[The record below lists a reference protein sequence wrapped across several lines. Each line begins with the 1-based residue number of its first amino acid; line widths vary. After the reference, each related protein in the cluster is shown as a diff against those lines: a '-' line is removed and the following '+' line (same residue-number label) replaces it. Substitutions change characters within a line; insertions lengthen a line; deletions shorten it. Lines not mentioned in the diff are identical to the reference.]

1 MTAYTDEAR
10 VRAEIAEP
18 AHGAKVLERL
28 AQTVARVSR
37 VASHYGLSAE
47 HAEALT
53 HPHASAAWRAKLAA
67 DMAIYQTMGGT
78 IEVVP
83 PGVSGRKE
91 PEEGTAHIWTRLELG
106 GGYG

>member
-1 MTAYTDEAR
+1 MTAYTEEAR

-37 VASHYGLSAE
+37 VAAHYGLSAE

-53 HPHASAAWRAKLAA
+53 LPHASAAWRAKLAA
-67 DMAIYQTMGGT
+67 DVALFEAMGGR

-91 PEEGTAHIWTRLELG
+91 PEEGTAHIWARLEL
-106 GGYG
+106 